1 MNRRDIV
8 IGFIILAVVAGIIYF
23 VRRPKT
29 TPIETPV
36 ATPSFEEQ
44 FENKFN
50 TQIPENLEKAELKDV
65 TGQDNS
71 GLATRNFEN
80 GTFSLTVLA
89 DLPDLESN
97 NFYEAWLSRGTVGQ
111 SNYSLI
117 SIGKLQI
124 AKGGFLL
131 DFNSNTNYSDYQE
144 VIVSQETKLGNTP
157 AKIILDGSF

>member
-50 TQIPENLEKAELKDV
+50 TQIPDNLDKAELKDI
-65 TGQDNS
+65 TRQGGS
-71 GLATRNFEN
+71 GLATRNYEN
-80 GTFSLTVLA
+80 GIFNLTVLA
-89 DLPDLESN
+89 DLPDLEPN
-97 NFYEAWLSRGTVGQ
+97 DFYEVWLSRGTAGQ
-111 SNYSLI
+111 NNYSLI
-117 SIGKLQI
+117 SIGSLQI

-131 DFNSNTNYSDYQE
+131 DFNENKNYSDYQN
-144 VIVSQETKLGNTP
+144 VIISLETKLNTSP
-157 AKIILDGSF
+157 EKIILEGSF

>member
-8 IGFIILAVVAGIIYF
+8 IGFIIIAVVAGIIYF
-23 VRRPKT
+23 VRRPQT
-29 TPIETPV
+29 TPIEIPI

-50 TQIPENLEKAELKDV
+50 TQIPENLEKSELKNI
-65 TGQDNS
+65 TGQGGS

-97 NFYEAWLSRGTVGQ
+97 NFYEVWISRGTVGQ

-117 SIGKLQI
+117 SIGRLQI

-131 DFNSNTNYSDYQE
+131 DFTVNKDYSDYQE

-157 AKIILDGSF
+157 AKIILNGSF